1 LVLVEPVVPASDPG
15 QGLPK
20 QLVTHLDYL
29 ARPMAAVVMED
40 LAAATQRLQ
49 TLKPKLSSEAAERLA
64 ARLTSPA
71 PDGQGLIWRWD
82 PRLQGRTPF
91 SLGAG
96 WLDRQSYGQMLDQIT
111 LPTTLVLG
119 QHSQFNRPE
128 DLAFFATHLPQA
140 HRLTLAG
147 GHDLPVETPLEL
159 AQIIQDLS
167 LETATHV

>member
-1 LVLVEPVVPASDPG
+1 
-15 QGLPK
+15 
-20 QLVTHLDYL
+20 
-29 ARPMAAVVMED
+29 MED
-40 LAAATQRLQ
+40 LTTAAQRLQ
-49 TLKPKLSSEAAERLA
+49 ALKPQLSPQAAEQLA

-71 PDGQGLIWRWD
+71 PQGQGLIWRWD

-119 QHSQFNRPE
+119 QDSQFNRPE

-140 HRLTLAG
+140 HRLILAG
-147 GHDLPVETPLEL
+147 GHDLPAETPLDL
-159 AQIIQDLS
+159 AQIIQTLS
-167 LETATHV
+167 LETAAHD